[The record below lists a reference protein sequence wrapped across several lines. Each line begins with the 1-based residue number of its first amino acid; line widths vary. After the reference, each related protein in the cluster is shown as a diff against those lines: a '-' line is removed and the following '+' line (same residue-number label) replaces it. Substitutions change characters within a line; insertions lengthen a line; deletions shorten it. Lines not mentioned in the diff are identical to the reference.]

1 MAKSKFSN
9 AEESINAILKESIP
23 LFADSGF
30 SGVSMRDVANAVGVS
45 IATIYHHF
53 SDKQTLYLKCIE
65 ASFSTK
71 VSGLTDALSEQ
82 GNSQE
87 QLERFITQFTLL
99 MSEDS
104 HFRRLLQR
112 ELLDGDEARLRILA
126 KDVFQQQF
134 KGIIELAKRLSPDCD
149 HHMMAI
155 SMVSLV
161 LFHLETT
168 PIRPFLTGGKAE
180 HNEPEYIAKH
190 VTQVLLKGVIQCRKK

>member
-1 MAKSKFSN
+1 MAKSKFKDSD
-9 AEESINAILKESIP
+9 ESIHAILKESIP

-30 SGVSMRDVANAVGVS
+30 SGVSMRDVAKAVGVS

-53 SDKQTLYLKCIE
+53 TDKQTLYLKCIE
-65 ASFSTK
+65 TSFATK

-82 GNSQE
+82 GSPQE

-99 MSEDS
+99 MSQDS

-112 ELLDGDEARLRILA
+112 ELLDGDETRLRILA

-190 VTQVLLKGVIQCRKK
+190 VTQVLLNGVIQCGKN